1 MPSKYCPV
9 CNDLVTCSSIPNY
22 CGWCGYD
29 LRNQECVP
37 AFNTYQERLKVIA
50 AVAEKLKKQKPAT
63 TEISPGVLQTK
74 LF

>member
-1 MPSKYCPV
+1 
-9 CNDLVTCSSIPNY
+9 
-22 CGWCGYD
+22 
-29 LRNQECVP
+29 VP

-50 AVAEKLKKQKPAT
+50 VAAEKFKKQTPAT